1 MDGTRK
7 WIDRVI
13 RLFIEVGKFS
23 DENNHQLDKAFHY
36 TVKKVTHDITTLNF
50 NTAVSQMMIFINECY
65 KADTIYR
72 PYALGFIQMFATF
85 APHTGEELW
94 THMTHKEGI
103 SFEPWPSYEEKYLI
117 EEEVE
122 LVIQV
127 NGKIRSKIVVPYN
140 AKQEDIQDKAIEL
153 VHEQLAG
160 KTIRKVI
167 YVPNK
172 LLNIVV
178 G

>member
-1 MDGTRK
+1 
-7 WIDRVI
+7 
-13 RLFIEVGKFS
+13 
-23 DENNHQLDKAFHY
+23 
-36 TVKKVTHDITTLNF
+36 
-50 NTAVSQMMIFINECY
+50 
-65 KADTIYR
+65 
-72 PYALGFIQMFATF
+72 MFATF

-94 THMTHKEGI
+94 THMTGKEGI
-103 SFEPWPSYEEKYLI
+103 SFEPWPTYEEKYLV
-117 EEEVE
+117 EDEVE

-127 NGKIRSKIVVPYN
+127 NGKIRSKLVVPFN

-153 VHEQLAG
+153 IQSHLEG
-160 KTIRKVI
+160 KTVRKVI